1 MTSKTIEAI
10 RYLVIAA
17 AAILVSV
24 RADAF
29 ELFGYHLFGEN
40 TSESGQIAPGA
51 LAYTVAFKISPAD
64 DTLEKA
70 LRSASILHFLRPK
83 GAADSAALLVRAEAD
98 VPRLVAALYADG
110 RYGGIVRITIAGRP
124 LDSIA
129 PGTRFGSAGT
139 AIPVVVAVDPGRR
152 FVFGE
157 VLINQPAPA
166 GNGLTTDPVDVD
178 LVRGEAAG
186 SGKILAAEEKL
197 VDGWRRRGH
206 PFAKVSS
213 RDVVADHATGRVDV
227 ALTVNPGPDADFG
240 DVAVEGTARVDTQF
254 VRDQTAIRT
263 GSRYTPVAIDDAGE
277 RLRRLGVFDSV
288 RVNEAT
294 KKDRAGRLPVTVTVS
309 ERKPRFIGATAS
321 WSSIDGAE
329 LEAYWGHRNLFG
341 QAERLRI
348 GFAVSQIDTLS
359 VGDLTYRAEASFLKP
374 GVIDIDTDLFAD
386 VTLLREHPDPY
397 LSESATAKAG
407 LTHRYS
413 KTLSGSLGVEVSLST
428 VDDAFGTND
437 YVLVGLPGT
446 ITYDSRDNPL
456 DATRGIR
463 AHMLVEPFYE
473 TERSN
478 AFVLSRGDLSG
489 YRSLDEAGRIVAAAR
504 LSAASFVGADLEDI
518 PANRR
523 FFGGG
528 GGSIR
533 GYAYRNVGPRRGG
546 EVVGGRSMVE
556 TSAELRY
563 RVNDT
568 FGVVP
573 FIDAGA
579 VSTELYPGSD
589 TKIKVGVGIGLRYYT
604 ILGPIRFDFAIPLD
618 PESGDGD
625 FAIYAGLGQVF

>member
-1 MTSKTIEAI
+1 MTSRKIEAI
-10 RYLVIAA
+10 RYLAFAA
-17 AAILVSV
+17 AALLISV

-51 LAYTVAFKISPAD
+51 LTYTVAFKITPAD
-64 DTLEKA
+64 DSLEEA
-70 LRSASILHFLRPK
+70 LKDASILHFLRPK

-124 LDSIA
+124 LDSIS
-129 PGTRFGSAGT
+129 PGTRLGSAGT
-139 AIPVVVAVDPGRR
+139 AIPVVVAVEPGRR
-152 FVFGE
+152 FVFGD
-157 VLINQPAPA
+157 VRIDQPAPA
-166 GNGLTTDPVDVD
+166 GDPADVD

-186 SGKILAAEEKL
+186 SGKILAAEVRL

-206 PFAKVSS
+206 PFAKVAS

-227 ALTVNPGPDADFG
+227 TLTVIPGPDADFG
-240 DVAVEGTARVDTQF
+240 EVAVDGTERVDPEF
-254 VRDQTAIRT
+254 VRDQTAIRP
-263 GSRYTPVAIDDAGE
+263 GSRYTPVAIEDAGE

-288 RVNEAT
+288 RVNEAAKT
-294 KKDRAGRLPVTVTVS
+294 DRAGRLPVTVTVS

-341 QAERLRI
+341 RAERLRI
-348 GFAVSQIDTLS
+348 GFAVSQVDTLS

-374 GVIDIDTDLFAD
+374 GVLDIDTDLFAD

-397 LSESATAKAG
+397 LSESATAKVG
-407 LTHRYS
+407 LTHRFS

-473 TERSN
+473 AERSN
-478 AFVLSRGDLSG
+478 AFVLSRGDLYG
-489 YRSLDEAGRIVAAAR
+489 YRSLDDAGRLVAATR

-589 TKIKVGVGIGLRYYT
+589 TKVKVGVGIGLRYFT
-604 ILGPIRFDFAIPLD
+604 ILGPIRFDFAVPLD